1 MLIGNSQEVQDTLPG
16 PSPMLHHSILTTA
29 WEVALPPSLHEA
41 ETKAPGG

>member
-1 MLIGNSQEVQDTLPG
+1 MPIGNSQKVQETLPG

-29 WEVALPPSLHEA
+29 REVALPPSLHEG